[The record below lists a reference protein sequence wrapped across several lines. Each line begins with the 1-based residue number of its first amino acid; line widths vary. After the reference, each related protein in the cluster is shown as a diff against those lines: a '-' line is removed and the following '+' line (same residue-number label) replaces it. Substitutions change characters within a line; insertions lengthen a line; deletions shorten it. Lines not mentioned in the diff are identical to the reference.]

1 MVDQKLSDQ
10 LESKDQVKNSN
21 DSNKLPMVLDSITDM
36 SSSTFYKEIILT
48 DEFKNRELVNS
59 RLVRLFSSNSNH
71 QPVRGVV
78 NKTGKSNEKLPVTS
92 TLKRRSKSHLPFES
106 REEVVMFPNGFYG
119 RTDGCPVRLSRE
131 DYAHI
136 ANRYKSLCKVDN
148 LDCLKKNK
156 TFV

>member
-1 MVDQKLSDQ
+1 MGDQKLSDQ

-21 DSNKLPMVLDSITDM
+21 ESNTVPMVLDSITDV
-36 SSSTFYKEIILT
+36 SSSTFYKEIMLT

-71 QPVRGVV
+71 QPVRGVQV
-78 NKTGKSNEKLPVTS
+78 SKTEKSREKLPVTS

-106 REEVVMFPNGFYG
+106 REEVVMLPNDGFYG
-119 RTDGCPVRLSRE
+119 PTGGCPVRLSRE

-136 ANRYKSLCKVDN
+136 ANRYKSLCKV
-148 LDCLKKNK
+148 
-156 TFV
+156 VII